1 MPDTEL
7 EQALRDL
14 PRIGTMVKD
23 RGYRQIWRFEVG
35 GKAYFLKFYPRE
47 GIRDFARRLFRGSP
61 AMAEFLRLQLMQKAQ
76 VPAPRAV
83 AVLMGFKIAGRK
95 GDAVILHAIEPSVQ
109 LDRYLTDLQLSAST
123 VPDRIHLS
131 RQVRQVVHQLGR
143 AGLGHSDLH
152 LGNFL
157 LSNGQV
163 YLLDGYAVRRGGLR
177 MSDVMQLAHSVESFA
192 TRTELLRGWQ
202 LLVPGT
208 KMPRRNT
215 MSRTLYR
222 RYIARIHGQN
232 RYFGRLRSGG
242 WSGGF
247 FKHFKFAK
255 RWSKASGRD
264 FTDQDWESAW
274 PALMQQV
281 EADTFTV
288 IKRSRSGDVLSGE
301 VILNGRPV
309 EVIVK
314 RAKRRFWLRHLTE
327 IGPRVRARREWRKS
341 WEAIVRNLPTA
352 WPLIY
357 MERRV
362 FGYTLDAIIVYEKVT
377 GPILARVD
385 LDAMNRPQRDQLF
398 TRVGRLLRRIESFG
412 FGHYDAKS
420 SNWIVRFD
428 EQTGP
433 QPMLIDID
441 GIRFYPWKQFG
452 IRRLLRSLKERPAFN
467 EADSLAL
474 RQGYAPYSPAVV
486 EELEF

>member
-14 PRIGTMVKD
+14 PKIGTMIKD
-23 RGYRQIWRFEVG
+23 RGYRQIWRFEVAG
-35 GKAYFLKFYPRE
+35 RAYFLKFYPRE
-47 GIRDFARRLFRGSP
+47 GVRDFFRRLFRGSP
-61 AMAEFLRLQLMQKAQ
+61 AMAELLRLQLMQKAQ
-76 VPAPRAV
+76 VPAPRAA
-83 AVLMGFKIAGRK
+83 AVLMGFKIDGRK

-109 LDRYLTDLQLSAST
+109 LDRYLTDLQLTAEP
-123 VPDRIHLS
+123 VPDRINLA

-143 AGLGHSDLH
+143 AGLGHDDLH

-163 YLLDGYAVRRGGLR
+163 FLLDGYAVRKGGLR
-177 MSDVMQLAHSVESFA
+177 MSDVMQLGHSVDTFA

-202 LLVPGT
+202 LLGPGT

-215 MSRTLYR
+215 MARTLYR
-222 RYIARIHGQN
+222 RYIDRIDGEN
-232 RYFGRLRSGG
+232 RYFGRLHSGG
-242 WSGGF
+242 WSGVF

-255 RWSKASGRD
+255 RWSAISGRD
-264 FTDQDWESAW
+264 YTERDWQSAW
-274 PALMQQV
+274 PAMMKQI

-301 VILNGRPV
+301 IILNGRPV

-314 RAKRRFWLRHLTE
+314 RARRRYWLRYFTE

-341 WEAIVRNLPTA
+341 WEAIVRNLPAA

-362 FGYTLDAIIVYEKVT
+362 LGYSLDAIVVYEKVT
-377 GPILARVD
+377 GPILAGVD
-385 LDAMNRPQRDQLF
+385 LDAMTRPQRDQLF
-398 TRVGRLLRRIESFG
+398 TRIGRLLRRIESFN
-412 FGHYDAKS
+412 FGHYDAKA

-433 QPMLIDID
+433 QPILIDID

-467 EADSLAL
+467 EADSLSL
-474 RQGYAPYSPAVV
+474 RQGYACFDPNVIDQ
-486 EELEF
+486 LDG